1 MVCDVL
7 TANRLGAAALILSWL
22 TALWAGSLALAGDT
36 WGLALLA
43 ASGSPIAYRGWQP
56 RRTASPHSDR
66 QTRGEHRAELVGPS
80 EL

>member
-1 MVCDVL
+1 MIRHLL
-7 TANRLGAAALILSWL
+7 TTHRLGAAALMLSWL

-43 ASGSPIAYRGWQP
+43 LSGSPIAYRGWQP
-56 RRTASPHSDR
+56 RRTASPHPDGKAR
-66 QTRGEHRAELVGPS
+66 REHRSELVGPG